1 MQAATYPSA
10 IISQTI
16 IYFFNNKKKRFIKI
30 KIEEEDKEKEKEEEG
45 TEGEMEKRSP
55 HHNSRRRNNVHR

>member
-16 IYFFNNKKKRFIKI
+16 IYFFNNKKRFIKI
-30 KIEEEDKEKEKEEEG
+30 KIEEEDKEKEKEEEV